1 MPEKFKHGNDWKRF
15 SGFRSECRACARP
28 VRYWGTRVQKQS
40 RTFVRK
46 FPRPR
51 LLVNPS
57 FTPRTL
63 ASFSTI
69 ARIPET
75 CSVQEMNSSS
85 PAVNSASATPQLDPS
100 HETAVAKSG
109 PAGSSTNRRMLLNAI
124 ARATPLS
131 IVSSLINTTVVL
143 ASFHAVVDW
152 NLLLLWSAF
161 SYGLGLWL
169 LARWF
174 SKQRRAKRTAAEPR
188 RPRKP
193 QSLHKNIVMGAIMAA
208 PWGILGFWLF
218 GDLPQDQ
225 EMVLIA
231 LAVGMSA
238 GGSVLLSAAY
248 PAAITYMAVVL
259 GPIVIKCFTIA
270 GGSYVILG
278 FLALSYAFFLLVNVG
293 TYAKLFAE
301 RGEAMNRLGNSLAA
315 AEEASRAKSDFLAM
329 MSHEIRTPLA
339 GMMGMIDL
347 LVGTELNEEQCGL
360 AHVAHESARNL
371 LTVVNNILDFSKLE
385 AGQFEPE
392 SIPFSVRHSIDA
404 VRLLLAPKARSK
416 GLQFETSISKDIP
429 DQLAGDPSRLGQIL
443 LNLVGNS
450 IKFTE
455 TGSIRITAQP
465 RVLTPESIELR
476 IEVIDTGTGIP
487 ADVQKGL
494 FNAFVQADSSISRKY
509 GGSGLGLAICK
520 RLCQA
525 MGGDIGVE
533 SEPGQGSKFWFTMVC
548 RPCETPVKV
557 QSPPIVPAIP
567 RETSDLKILVAE
579 DNDIIRSLVS
589 KLLARDGYRADLVC
603 NGREAVEAV
612 QRKAY
617 DLVLM
622 DMQMPEMDGITAS
635 RNIRALDGPAR
646 NVPIIA
652 LTANALVGQR
662 EICLAAGMND
672 FVTKP
677 IRPEALQ
684 AAIAQHRPAASG
696 GSGKTAVVAGA

>member
-1 MPEKFKHGNDWKRF
+1 M
-15 SGFRSECRACARP
+15 
-28 VRYWGTRVQKQS
+28 
-40 RTFVRK
+40 
-46 FPRPR
+46 
-51 LLVNPS
+51 
-57 FTPRTL
+57 
-63 ASFSTI
+63 
-69 ARIPET
+69 
-75 CSVQEMNSSS
+75 
-85 PAVNSASATPQLDPS
+85 
-100 HETAVAKSG
+100 
-109 PAGSSTNRRMLLNAI
+109 
-124 ARATPLS
+124 S
-131 IVSSLINTTVVL
+131 IVSTLINTTVVL
-143 ASFHAVVDW
+143 ASFRGVVQW
-152 NLLLLWSAF
+152 NQLLLWSCL
-161 SYGLGLWL
+161 SYALGIML
-169 LARWF
+169 LYQWF
-174 SKQRRAKRTAAEPR
+174 AQQRRTRNASGPR
-188 RPRKP
+188 PPRKP
-193 QSLHKNIVMGAIMAA
+193 RSARKNITMAAIMAA

-218 GDLPQDQ
+218 GQLPSEQ
-225 EMVLIA
+225 ETVLIA
-231 LAVGMSA
+231 ASVGMSA
-238 GGSVLLSAAY
+238 GGSVLLSSVY
-248 PAAITYMAVVL
+248 PAAITYVTVIM
-259 GPIVIKCFTIA
+259 GPVIVRCFMLP
-270 GGSYVILG
+270 GSSYTMLG
-278 FLALSYAFFLLVNVG
+278 FMALSYVFFLITTTS

-301 RGEAMNRLGNSLAA
+301 RGEALDRLGKSLAD
-315 AEEASRAKSDFLAM
+315 AEAASRAKSDFLAM

-392 SIPFSVRHSIDA
+392 SIPFSVRHSVDA

-416 GLQFETSISKDIP
+416 GLQFETSISSEIP

-455 TGSIRITAQP
+455 TGSISIAAFP
-465 RVLTPESIELR
+465 VASSPEFIQLR
-476 IEVIDTGTGIP
+476 FEVTDTGTGIP
-487 ADVQKGL
+487 AEVQKGL

-533 SEPGQGSKFWFTMVC
+533 SEPGRGSTFWFTMRC
-548 RPCETPVKV
+548 RPCDTPVKV
-557 QSPPIVPAIP
+557 PSPPLVPAIP
-567 RETSDLKILVAE
+567 RGPVDLKILVAE

-589 KLLARDGYRADLVC
+589 KLLARNGYQADLVC

-617 DLVLM
+617 DLILM
-622 DMQMPEMDGITAS
+622 DMQMPEMDGISAS
-635 RNIRALDGPAR
+635 RLIRALDGPIR

-652 LTANALVGQR
+652 LTANALAGQR

-684 AAIAQHRPAASG
+684 SAIARYRPAALGAASEP
-696 GSGKTAVVAGA
+696 AVSEP

>member
-1 MPEKFKHGNDWKRF
+1 MPRRLRF
-15 SGFRSECRACARP
+15 G
-28 VRYWGTRVQKQS
+28 
-40 RTFVRK
+40 
-46 FPRPR
+46 
-51 LLVNPS
+51 
-57 FTPRTL
+57 
-63 ASFSTI
+63 
-69 ARIPET
+69 
-75 CSVQEMNSSS
+75 
-85 PAVNSASATPQLDPS
+85 
-100 HETAVAKSG
+100 
-109 PAGSSTNRRMLLNAI
+109 AI

-131 IVSSLINTTVVL
+131 IVSTLVNTTVVL
-143 ASFHAVVDW
+143 VSFRAVVDW
-152 NLLLLWSAF
+152 NLLLLWSGV
-161 SYGLGLWL
+161 SYALGIML
-169 LARWF
+169 LYRWF
-174 SKQRRAKRTAAEPR
+174 AQQRRTR
-188 RPRKP
+188 RATGPSSPRKP
-193 QSLHKNIVMGAIMAA
+193 KSARKNIVMAAIMAA
-208 PWGILGFWLF
+208 PWGILGLWLF
-218 GDLPQDQ
+218 GQLPPEQ

-231 LAVGMSA
+231 ASVGMA
-238 GGSVLLSAAY
+238 GGGSVLLSSVY
-248 PAAITYMAVVL
+248 PAAVTYVAVIM
-259 GPIVIKCFTIA
+259 GPVIVRCFTLP
-270 GGSYVILG
+270 GSNYTMMG
-278 FLALSYAFFLLVNVG
+278 FMALSYGFFLITTTS

-301 RGEAMNRLGNSLAA
+301 RGEALDRLGNSLAA
-315 AEEASRAKSDFLAM
+315 AEQASRAKSDFLAM

-455 TGSIRITAQP
+455 TGSIRITAEP
-465 RVLTPESIELR
+465 RVLTPDSIELR
-476 IEVIDTGTGIP
+476 IEVLDTGTGIP

-533 SEPGQGSKFWFTMVC
+533 SEPGRGSKFWFTMVC

-557 QSPPIVPAIP
+557 QSPPLVPAIP

-635 RNIRALDGPAR
+635 RRIRALDGPVR

-684 AAIAQHRPAASG
+684 AAIAQHRPGASG
-696 GSGKTAVVAGA
+696 ASGKTVVVAGA

>member
-1 MPEKFKHGNDWKRF
+1 MPR
-15 SGFRSECRACARP
+15 
-28 VRYWGTRVQKQS
+28 
-40 RTFVRK
+40 
-46 FPRPR
+46 R
-51 LLVNPS
+51 LQ
-57 FTPRTL
+57 F
-63 ASFSTI
+63 
-69 ARIPET
+69 
-75 CSVQEMNSSS
+75 
-85 PAVNSASATPQLDPS
+85 
-100 HETAVAKSG
+100 G
-109 PAGSSTNRRMLLNAI
+109 AI

-131 IVSSLINTTVVL
+131 IVSTLINTTVVL
-143 ASFHAVVDW
+143 VSFRAVVDW
-152 NLLLLWSAF
+152 NLLLLWSGV
-161 SYGLGLWL
+161 SYALGIML
-169 LARWF
+169 LYRWF
-174 SKQRRAKRTAAEPR
+174 AQQRRNRRATGPR
-188 RPRKP
+188 PPRKP
-193 QSLHKNIVMGAIMAA
+193 KSARKNVIMAAIMAA
-208 PWGILGFWLF
+208 PWGILGLWLF
-218 GDLPQDQ
+218 GQLPPEQ

-231 LAVGMSA
+231 ASVGMA
-238 GGSVLLSAAY
+238 GGGSVLLSSVY
-248 PAAITYMAVVL
+248 PAAVTYVAVII
-259 GPIVIKCFTIA
+259 GPVIVRCLTLP
-270 GGSYVILG
+270 GSNYTMMGLM
-278 FLALSYAFFLLVNVG
+278 ALSYGFFLITTTS

-301 RGEAMNRLGNSLAA
+301 RGEALDRLGKSLAA

-392 SIPFSVRHSIDA
+392 SIPFSVRHSVDE
-404 VRLLLAPKARSK
+404 VRLLLAPKARGK
-416 GLQFETSISKDIP
+416 GLQFETSISSEIP

-455 TGSIRITAQP
+455 TGTISIAAFP
-465 RVLTPESIELR
+465 VASSPEFMQLR
-476 IEVIDTGTGIP
+476 FEVRDTGTGIP

-525 MGGDIGVE
+525 MGGDIGVD
-533 SEPGQGSKFWFTMVC
+533 SEPGRGSTFWFTMRC
-548 RPCETPVKV
+548 GPCDAPVKV
-557 QSPPIVPAIP
+557 PSPPLVPTIQ
-567 RETSDLKILVAE
+567 RETADLKILVAE

-589 KLLARDGYRADLVC
+589 KLLARSGYRADLVC

-612 QRKAY
+612 QRQTY

-635 RNIRALDGPAR
+635 RLIRAIDGPVR

-684 AAIAQHRPAASG
+684 AAIAMHRPVAPGASG
-696 GSGKTAVVAGA
+696 ETAVVSAI